1 MYKFVPLLTIFEDK
15 QLYMSIGKTI
25 RKIREQK
32 GITQLQLA
40 ELVNMHRSNYS
51 KVEAGERE
59 LSVTA
64 LAKVAKHFGMT
75 LDELVNFKGKVPTE
89 EKLEDKTTM
98 EQLKLINGLDED
110 DRAMVFRL
118 IDTIVTK
125 KKFKDFVA
133 TMQ

>member
-1 MYKFVPLLTIFEDK
+1 
-15 QLYMSIGKTI
+15 MSIGKTI

-32 GITQLQLA
+32 GITQQQLA
-40 ELVNMHRSNYS
+40 ALVNMHRSNYS

-75 LDELVNFKGKVPTE
+75 LDELVNFKGKVPVE
-89 EKLEDKTTM
+89 EKVEDKSAM
-98 EQLKLINGLDED
+98 EQLKLINELEPED
-110 DRAMVFRL
+110 KAMVFRL
-118 IDTIVTK
+118 IDTVVTK

>member
-1 MYKFVPLLTIFEDK
+1 MFID
-15 QLYMSIGKTI
+15 
-25 RKIREQK
+25 
-32 GITQLQLA
+32 A
-40 ELVNMHRSNYS
+40 EHSRQQG
-51 KVEAGERE
+51 GERE

-64 LAKVAKHFGMT
+64 LNKVAKHFGMT

-98 EQLKLINGLDED
+98 EQLKLINELEPD
-110 DRAMVFRL
+110 DKAMVFRL